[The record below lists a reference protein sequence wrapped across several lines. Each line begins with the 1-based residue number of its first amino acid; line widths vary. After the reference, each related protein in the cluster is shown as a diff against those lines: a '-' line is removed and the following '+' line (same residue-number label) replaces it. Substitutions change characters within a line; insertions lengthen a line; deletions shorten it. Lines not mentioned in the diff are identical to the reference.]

1 MSSEDVRIIVEHY
14 INGGFGVISEH
25 FNEMGLTKIYEVTE
39 AMNNIMLKELG
50 LLRLIEEDKT

>member
-1 MSSEDVRIIVEHY
+1 MSSEDVKIIVEHY
-14 INGGFGVISEH
+14 INGGFSVISEN

-50 LLRLIEEDKT
+50 LLKLIEEDKT